1 MFKKNKNKL
10 HHSDLKSTEKQNYV
24 FCLKLSGRFNLK
36 NLQKIA
42 IGKTVLIHFKQSQQ
56 QPYPWLLPS
65 AWIHT
70 HLE

>member
-42 IGKTVLIHFKQSQQ
+42 IGKTVLIHLQSQKNSQ
-56 QPYPWLLPS
+56 TRQLL
-65 AWIHT
+65 
-70 HLE
+70 ENG